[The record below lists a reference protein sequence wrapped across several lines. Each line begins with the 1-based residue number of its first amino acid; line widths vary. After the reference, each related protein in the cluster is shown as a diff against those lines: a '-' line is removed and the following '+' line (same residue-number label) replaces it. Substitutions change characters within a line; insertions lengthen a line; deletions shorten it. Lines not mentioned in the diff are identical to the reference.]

1 MSPHSTGAAVIM
13 SAPGKSGGKAMR
25 FAVRD
30 RPVNLLFQARQHE
43 TFRLAQVVAVRGN
56 DIDTTLIRD
65 KNGDAVRFGYSQR
78 LDYDVDRPGDYVLL
92 FDGNCDPQSTIT
104 RREIGIQFLRNCCND

>member
-1 MSPHSTGAAVIM
+1 MSPNSTGAAVVM

-25 FAVRD
+25 FEVRD
-30 RPVNLLFQARQHE
+30 KPVNLLFKACQHE

-65 KNGDAVRFGYSQR
+65 KNGDAIRFGYSQR
-78 LDYDVDRPGDYVLL
+78 LDYTVDRPGDYVLL
-92 FDGNCDPQSTIT
+92 FDGCTDPQSTIT
-104 RREIGIQFLRNCCND
+104 RREIGIQFLRNCCE

>member
-1 MSPHSTGAAVIM
+1 MSAHSTGSAITM

-30 RPVNLLFQARQHE
+30 RPVNLLFQACQHE
-43 TFRLAQVVAVRGN
+43 TFRLAKVIAVRGL
-56 DIDTTLIRD
+56 DIDTTLVRD
-65 KNGDAVRFGYSQR
+65 KHGDAIRFGYSQR

-92 FDGNCDPQSTIT
+92 FDGCGDPQSIIT